1 METIG
6 TSLPRKWRNL
16 FDDMI
21 NETSPGGNQSD
32 AMAGGILL
40 WMLLPPEEKLPMMT
54 LAHNIRLDK
63 AND

>member
-1 METIG
+1 METVG
-6 TSLPRKWRNL
+6 TSIPRKWRNL

-32 AMAGGILL
+32 AMAGGMLL
-40 WMLLPPEEKLPMMT
+40 WMGLPLEERLEMMV

>member
-1 METIG
+1 METVG
-6 TSLPRKWRNL
+6 TSIPRKWRNL

-32 AMAGGILL
+32 AMAVGMLL
-40 WMLLPPEEKLPMMT
+40 WMGLPPEEKLEMMV